1 MLEMLPRSIDY
12 LHDVRYGDLPQDVRE
27 RACIVL
33 LDTIGCMLGGAATEL
48 GAAYIRVAGRIAG
61 DGPCTALGV
70 KHTVDAVSA
79 AFVNAAHADALDY
92 EDTLLGHP
100 SATIIPAALAAGELV
115 GASGEEIVAAIVAA
129 YDVSVRIG
137 AAITPSPERA
147 RDVAVRFAWFGFA
160 AAAAAAKLLRL
171 SADET
176 LDAFGY
182 AGASSPLPVWITK
195 WPRPLHWIKNN
206 LAEQARAGVLG
217 AIAAKEGLGGPRA
230 ILDSDLGF
238 WRMVGSDR
246 FNADALHEGLGS
258 RYAILETHFKP
269 YPACRWLH
277 TIIEATERLR
287 DKHGI
292 QPRDV
297 VAVRV
302 GAPDETA
309 DWFIDRMPATLVD
322 AEFSIPYVV
331 AVTLR
336 GIKPGPEWY
345 SEKTLRDHT
354 VLDLAQRV
362 SVQQTST
369 VDHGAGSG
377 GPLPCEIVM
386 SLRDGRGLKE
396 TNADPLGSPERP
408 PSEEFLREKFMT
420 MAVAALGEPKA
431 AKLWKDGKNLAGI
444 PNISD
449 WMRSLDSASL
459 RSG

>member
-1 MLEMLPRSIDY
+1 MLQTLPRSIDY
-12 LHDVRYGDLPQDVRE
+12 LHDVRYADLPQDVRD
-27 RACIVL
+27 RACVVL
-33 LDTIGCMLGGAATEL
+33 LDTIGCMLGGAVTEL
-48 GAAYIRVAGRIAG
+48 GATYARVTDQIAG
-61 DGPCTALGV
+61 DGESTALGIER
-70 KHTVDAVSA
+70 KVDAVSA

-100 SATIIPAALAAGELV
+100 SSTIIPAALAVGEMA

-137 AAITPSPERA
+137 AAITPTPERA

-171 SADET
+171 NAEQT

-195 WPRPLHWIKNN
+195 WPRPLAWIKNN

-217 AIAAKEGLGGPRA
+217 AIAAREGLGGPRA

-246 FNADALHEGLGS
+246 FNAEALHEELGQ
-258 RYAILETHFKP
+258 RYAIMETHFKP

-287 DKHGI
+287 DKHRI
-292 QPRDV
+292 EPRDV
-297 VAVRV
+297 VAIRV

-331 AVTLR
+331 AVTMA
-336 GIKPGPEWY
+336 GIKPGPQWY
-345 SEKTLRDHT
+345 SERTLRDRT
-354 VLDLAQRV
+354 ILDLAQRV
-362 SVQQTST
+362 SVQQTSV

-377 GPLPCEIVM
+377 GRLPVEIVI

-396 TNADPLGSPERP
+396 THADPLGSPERP
-408 PSEEFLREKFMT
+408 LSEEFLHEKFMA
-420 MAVAALGEPKA
+420 MALPALGEENA
-431 AKLWKDGKNLAGI
+431 QKLWLSGKDLAALPKI
-444 PNISD
+444 TD
-449 WMRSLDSASL
+449 WTSLL
-459 RSG
+459 R